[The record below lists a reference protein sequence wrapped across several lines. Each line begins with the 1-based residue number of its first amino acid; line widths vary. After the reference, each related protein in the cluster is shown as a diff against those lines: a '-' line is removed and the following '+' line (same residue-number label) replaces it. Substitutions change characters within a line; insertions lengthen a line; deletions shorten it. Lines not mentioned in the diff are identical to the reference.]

1 MAKALFNSPRYDKK
15 KEKSNGW
22 LNFIAYSLIYGL
34 IIIASTIIGSL
45 IDDKL
50 WAHKININLEMW
62 FLFGG
67 IFLPPFIYL
76 YVSLKNSDYK
86 QYLKRINDKK
96 ELFHNGNNTA
106 YIVSEGKSSDTKALH
121 FELTLRLLAVIMKA
135 DKEER
140 VVEMEVVRSFILSKY
155 KQSFNTKLN
164 EFKKYLNEDYS
175 VEDVAFAFYWW
186 FGDPEE
192 ERYNEYTGRWYKTE
206 DKRKTILR
214 LLFKLAYADGDFC
227 ENEEYMLRYIA
238 YHMRLTNNDYE
249 NVLFNYFS
257 EIYDNYSKEFKEH
270 VEDYMKTRYRRD
282 GGYWYRDNMG
292 RKKWHQIPKED
303 DSNKEESQESEDKP
317 HIPSEIEK
325 AYAVLGIP
333 VDATPSEINACKR
346 NLMRRNHPDLV
357 AYKGQEAVAAA
368 TAKCQLINQA
378 YELLKT
384 NGKC

>member
-15 KEKSNGW
+15 KEKSDGC
-22 LNFIAYSLIYGL
+22 FIFLLYGL
-34 IIIASTIIGSL
+34 IFIASSIIGL
-45 IDDKL
+45 ILEDRL
-50 WAHKININLEMW
+50 MVYGIRIHNLSEW
-62 FLFGG
+62 FIYGG
-67 IFLPPFIYL
+67 VFLPPVIYWIV
-76 YVSLKNSDYK
+76 YSFDSDYK
-86 QYLKRINDKK
+86 QYRKRINDKID
-96 ELFHNGNNTA
+96 LFHNGNNTA

-140 VVEMEVVRSFILSKY
+140 VIEMEVVRSFILSKY
-155 KQSFNTKLN
+155 KWSLNTKLN
-164 EFKKYLNEDYS
+164 IFKGYLNEDYS

-192 ERYNEYTGRWYKTE
+192 ERYDEYSGRWYKTE

-214 LLFKLAYADGDFC
+214 LLFELAYADGDFC

-249 NVLFNYFS
+249 SVLFNFLH
-257 EIYDNYSKEFKEH
+257 DNYNNDSFKEH
-270 VEDYMKTRYRRD
+270 VEDYMKTRYKRD

-292 RKKWHQIPKED
+292 RKKWHSIPKDED
-303 DSNKEESQESEDKP
+303 DEANEKSNESEDAP
-317 HIPSEIEK
+317 HIPTELEK
-325 AYAVLGIP
+325 AYSVLGIP
-333 VDATPSEINACKR
+333 VDATPSEINASKR
-346 NLMRRNHPDLV
+346 NLLRRNHPDLV
-357 AYKGQEAVAAA
+357 ATRGQEAVNAA

-378 YELLKT
+378 YELLKA

>member
-15 KEKSNGW
+15 KENSNGCSVIIFFYPLIVILSTLIGVKLEDW
-22 LNFIAYSLIYGL
+22 LCIHDLSL
-34 IIIASTIIGSL
+34 
-45 IDDKL
+45 
-50 WAHKININLEMW
+50 W

-67 IFLPPFIYL
+67 LFLPPVIYGIVCL
-76 YVSLKNSDYK
+76 FDSDYK

-96 ELFHNGNNTA
+96 ELFHSGDKTA
-106 YIVSEGKSSDTKALH
+106 YIVSEGKSVDTKELL

-140 VVEMEVVRSFILSKY
+140 VIEMEVVRSFIYSKY
-155 KQSFNTKLN
+155 KQSLNTKLN

-192 ERYNEYTGRWYKTE
+192 ERYNEYTGLWYKTE

-249 NVLFNYFS
+249 SVLFKFLH
-257 EIYDNYSKEFKEH
+257 DNYNYDCDSFKEH
-270 VEDYMKTRYRRD
+270 VKDYMKTRYKRD

-292 RKKWHQIPKED
+292 RKQWHSIPKDED
-303 DSNKEESQESEDKP
+303 DEANEESKESENAP
-317 HIPSEIEK
+317 HIPSELEK

-346 NLMRRNHPDLV
+346 NLLRRNHPDLV
-357 AYKGQEAVAAA
+357 ATRGQEAVDAA
-368 TAKCQLINQA
+368 TAKCQTINQA
-378 YELLKT
+378 YELLKA

>member
-15 KEKSNGW
+15 KEKSDGC
-22 LNFIAYSLIYGL
+22 FIFLLYGL
-34 IIIASTIIGSL
+34 IFIASSIIGL
-45 IDDKL
+45 ILEDRL
-50 WAHKININLEMW
+50 MVYGIRIHNLSEW
-62 FLFGG
+62 FIYGG
-67 IFLPPFIYL
+67 VFLPPVIYWIV
-76 YVSLKNSDYK
+76 YSFDSDYK
-86 QYLKRINDKK
+86 QYRKRINDKID
-96 ELFHNGNNTA
+96 LFHNGNNTA

-140 VVEMEVVRSFILSKY
+140 VVEMEVVKSFILSKN
-155 KQSFNTKLN
+155 KQYFISKLN
-164 EFKKYLNEDYS
+164 KFKKYLKEDYS

-192 ERYNEYTGRWYKTE
+192 ERYNESTGRWYKTE

-214 LLFKLAYADGDFC
+214 LLFELAYADGDFC

-249 NVLFNYFS
+249 SVLFNFLH
-257 EIYDNYSKEFKEH
+257 DNYNNDSFKEH
-270 VEDYMKTRYRRD
+270 VEDYMKTRYKRD

-292 RKKWHQIPKED
+292 RKKWHSIPKDED
-303 DSNKEESQESEDKP
+303 DEANEESNESEDAP
-317 HIPSEIEK
+317 HIPTELEK

-333 VDATPSEINACKR
+333 VDATPSEINASKR
-346 NLMRRNHPDLV
+346 NLLRRNHPDLV
-357 AYKGQEAVAAA
+357 ATRGQEAVAAA
-368 TAKCQLINQA
+368 TAKCQTINQA